1 MRRTFPGRHSHLSCV
16 GGGLAANNPAMNAP
30 VRIETLPRFASAL
43 KAIESL
49 KPDEPLYL
57 VYPEKFA
64 AAARTFLT
72 GFPGDVLYAVKANPH
87 PIAIQHLWGAGIRHF
102 DTASLGEIEI
112 VKNLFPGAICHFM
125 APVRLPGQGKAAF
138 EKYGVTDFV
147 VDSGSELD
155 KLLAETGNPRK
166 LRIFVRLVA
175 QLGGALLEMSSK
187 YGCSPEEAAKLL
199 HKVKAS
205 GAAPCLTFHVGSQC
219 LSPFSYA
226 QAIEIAQRTITLA
239 GVEIA
244 ALDIGGG
251 FPTSYAGQ
259 EAPPY
264 HWYFDMVKEALITL
278 GRPDLPVLCEPGRAL
293 TAQGLS
299 LVTQIIMRR
308 GDRLYINDGIYG
320 SFDEQRFAGFD
331 EDYPPTAVTLDKNK
345 ARALAGEKRPF
356 RVYGPTCDS
365 QDVLPRPQM
374 LPDGIANGDFIIFD
388 AMGAYTVSSR
398 SSFNGYYPD
407 SWALISD

>member
-1 MRRTFPGRHSHLSCV
+1 
-16 GGGLAANNPAMNAP
+16 MNAP
-30 VRIETLPRFASAL
+30 VPALPRFASVF

-49 KPDEPLYL
+49 KPTEPLYL
-57 VYPEKFA
+57 VHPESFA
-64 AAARTFLT
+64 AAAKQFLD

-87 PIAIQHLWGAGIRHF
+87 PIALTHLWEAGIRHF
-102 DTASLGEIEI
+102 DTASLGEIEA
-112 VKNLFPGAICHFM
+112 VKTLFPEAICHFM
-125 APVRLPGQGKAAF
+125 APVRLPGQAKAAF
-138 EKYGVTDFV
+138 EQHGVTDFV
-147 VDSGSELD
+147 VDCDSELD
-155 KLLAETGNPRK
+155 KLLAETGDPKR

-187 YGCSPEEAAKLL
+187 YGTRPDEAAKLL
-199 HKVKAS
+199 GRVKAS

-226 QAIEIAQRTITLA
+226 QAIEIAQRTIALS

-264 HWYFDMVKEALITL
+264 HWYFDMIKEALITL
-278 GRPDLPVLCEPGRAL
+278 GRPGLPVMCEPGRAL
-293 TAQGLS
+293 VAQGIS
-299 LVTQIIMRR
+299 LVTQVVMRR
-308 GDRLYINDGIYG
+308 GDRLYVNDGIYG
-320 SFDEQRFAGFD
+320 SFDEQRFPGFD
-331 EDYPPTAVTLDKNK
+331 EDYPATAISLDAKGR
-345 ARALAGEKRPF
+345 ARNAPGEKRPF

-365 QDVLPRPQM
+365 ADVLPRPQ
-374 LPDGIANGDFIIFD
+374 LLSDAVAKDDFILFD

-407 SWALISD
+407 SWAIIA

>member
-1 MRRTFPGRHSHLSCV
+1 
-16 GGGLAANNPAMNAP
+16 MNAP
-30 VRIETLPRFASAL
+30 VRIETMPRFATVA

-57 VYPEKFA
+57 LHPEKFA
-64 AAARTFLT
+64 AAAQTFLT

-87 PIAIQHLWGAGIRHF
+87 PTAIENLWKAGIRHF

-112 VKNLFPGAICHFM
+112 VKSLFPDAICHFM
-125 APVRLPGQGKAAF
+125 APVRLPGQARIAF
-138 EKYGVTDFV
+138 AQHGVTDYV
-147 VDSGSELD
+147 VDGESELD
-155 KLLAETGNPRK
+155 KLLAETPNPKK
-166 LRIFVRLVA
+166 LRVFVRLVA

-187 YGCSPEEAAKLL
+187 FGCRPEEAAKLL

-226 QAIEIAQRTITLA
+226 QAIEIAQRTITLS
-239 GVEIA
+239 GVDIA

-251 FPTSYAGQ
+251 FPTSYSGQ

-264 HWYFDMVKEALITL
+264 HWYFDMIKEALLTL
-278 GRPDLPVLCEPGRAL
+278 NRPGLPVLCEPGRAL
-293 TAQGLS
+293 VAQGVS
-299 LVTQIIMRR
+299 LATRVLMRR

-331 EDYPPTAVTLDKNK
+331 EDYPPTAMTLDAKGK
-345 ARALAGEKRPF
+345 VKMLGGEKRPF

-365 QDVLPRPQM
+365 MDVLPRPQM
-374 LPDGIANGDFIIFD
+374 LPDGIANGDFVIFD

-398 SSFNGYYPD
+398 SSFNGFYPD
-407 SWALISD
+407 SWAVIE

>member
-1 MRRTFPGRHSHLSCV
+1 
-16 GGGLAANNPAMNAP
+16 MNAP
-30 VRIETLPRFASAL
+30 ARFDSLPRFASPL

-49 KPDEPLYL
+49 KPGEPLYL
-57 VYPEKFA
+57 VYPDKFA

-87 PIAIQHLWGAGIRHF
+87 PIAIQNLWAAGVRHF

-125 APVRLPGQGKAAF
+125 APVRLPGQAKAAF
-138 EKYGVTDFV
+138 EKHGVIDFV
-147 VDSGSELD
+147 VDSDAELD
-155 KLLAETGNPRK
+155 KLLAEIPSPKK
-166 LRIFVRLVA
+166 LRVFVRLVA

-187 YGCSPEEAAKLL
+187 YGCRPEEAAKLL
-199 HKVKAS
+199 KRVRVA

-226 QAIEIAQRTITLA
+226 QAIEIAQRTIALS

-251 FPTSYAGQ
+251 FPAAYSGQ
-259 EAPPY
+259 EPPPY
-264 HWYFDMVKEALITL
+264 HWYFDMIKEALNTL
-278 GRPDLPVLCEPGRAL
+278 ARPKLNVMCEPGRAL
-293 TAQGLS
+293 CAPGIS
-299 LVTQIIMRR
+299 LVAQVVMRR
-308 GDRLYINDGIYG
+308 GDRLYLNDGIYG
-320 SFDEQRFAGFD
+320 SFDEQRFISFD
-331 EDYPPTAVTLDKNK
+331 EDYPPTAITLDARGK
-345 ARALAGEKRPF
+345 AKVLSGEKRPF
-356 RVYGPTCDS
+356 RAYGPTCDS
-365 QDVLPRPQM
+365 ADVLPRPV
-374 LPDGIANGDFIIFD
+374 LLSNAVATGDYVLFD

-407 SWALISD
+407 SWAVIA

>member
-1 MRRTFPGRHSHLSCV
+1 
-16 GGGLAANNPAMNAP
+16 MNAT
-30 VRIETLPRFASAL
+30 VRIDAMPRFASAL

-49 KPDEPLYL
+49 KPSEPLYL
-57 VYPEKFA
+57 VQPEKFA
-64 AAARTFLT
+64 AAAKTFLT
-72 GFPGDVLYAVKANPH
+72 DFPGDVLYALKANPH
-87 PIAIQHLWGAGIRHF
+87 PVAIEQLWKSGIRHF

-112 VKNLFPGAICHFM
+112 VKSLYPDAICHFM
-125 APVRLPGQGKAAF
+125 APVRLPGQAKAAF
-138 EKYGVTDFV
+138 EQHGVTDYV
-147 VDSGSELD
+147 VDSEAELA
-155 KLLAETGNPRK
+155 KLLAETGNPKK

-175 QLGGALLEMSSK
+175 SLGGALLEMSSK
-187 YGCSPEEAAKLL
+187 YGCRPEEAAKLL

-226 QAIEIAQRTITLA
+226 QAIEIAQRTITMA

-264 HWYFDMVKEALITL
+264 HWYFDMIKEALSNME
-278 GRPDLPVLCEPGRAL
+278 RPSLPVMCEPGRAL
-293 TAQGLS
+293 VAQGIS
-299 LVTQIIMRR
+299 LVTQVVMRR

-331 EDYPPTAVTLDKNK
+331 EDYPATGITLDAKGK
-345 ARALAGEKRPF
+345 AKTLTGEKRPF

-365 QDVLPRPQM
+365 ADVLPRPAL
-374 LPDGIANGDFIIFD
+374 LPDSIANGDFVLFD

-407 SWALISD
+407 AWAMIGD